1 MPAAQRESSTPSTVT
16 VPITGSG
23 RARIHRNN
31 VLRVAGNPSAVA
43 NRAPARPANANPI
56 DSSMPR
62 NNTVHRA

>member
-1 MPAAQRESSTPSTVT
+1 MPRRSAKSSTPSTVT

-23 RARIHRNN
+23 RARINRNN

-43 NRAPARPANANPI
+43 SRVPARPANASPI

-62 NNTVHRA
+62 NNTVHRP